1 MPTLQF
7 KGKNI
12 IWNHHLS
19 VPYHSLEEIEDLSF
33 QPEKG
38 EGNLIVEGDNLIALK
53 ALLPQFGGSIK
64 CIYIDP
70 PYNTQK
76 QTWVYSDNVNSP
88 MIKEWFGKTVDKDD
102 LTRHDK
108 WLCMMIP
115 RLKSLWELLAVDGLL
130 FISID
135 DHEYHNL
142 KNACDDCFGS
152 NAYLTTLIWNTEG
165 HTDNQYQ
172 FKVNHEYILVYIKDE
187 DQIDNSV
194 GYVVDPNTREESNLW
209 KGFAENSITKNG
221 SGNPP
226 SEIKLKAGFPVR
238 SSETKTLESNKP
250 NSQFFEEI
258 KSVGY
263 ITRSMTKAHNVKYP
277 IRFDEMVF
285 KNNRLEKACIVYSG
299 WANANKLKKFNE
311 NGFKPIEE
319 KDGKVSFF
327 LSENGVIYYHKE
339 RDKARHIV
347 SVLRDMGTTEQM
359 KYYLEQLGLDFDYPK
374 PIDLIKYVLKIG
386 GDENAIVLDS
396 FAGSGT
402 TMQAA
407 MDLNKEDG
415 GDRQCILVQMTEAT
429 SNDPEK
435 NVCRDITRERIV
447 KSISKEK
454 YQSGF
459 KYLRVG
465 SPIDPET
472 MLDGD
477 LPTYQQFAE
486 YVYYLATGGHLAD
499 KTKVDASKYFVGM
512 EGGQAVYLIYEQD
525 MDKLTRLALTLQI
538 AESIVKH
545 SPGKRRVVFAPSC
558 FLDEEYMTAMQI
570 EFVSVPYN
578 LFERKNN
585 G

>member
-19 VPYHSLEEIEDLSF
+19 VPYHSMDEVDDLHY

-38 EGNLIVEGDNLIALK
+38 QHQIIEGDNLVALK
-53 ALLPQFGGSIK
+53 AMLPKYAGEVK

-70 PYNTQK
+70 PYNTGNEE
-76 QTWVYSDNVNSP
+76 WVYSDKVNSP
-88 MIKEWFGKTVDKDD
+88 LIRDWLNKIVSKDD
-102 LTRHDK
+102 LTKHDK
-108 WLCMMIP
+108 WLCMMAP
-115 RLKSLWELLAVDGLL
+115 RLKMLRELLSEDGLI

-135 DHEYHNL
+135 DYEIHNL
-142 KNACDDCFGS
+142 RSICNEIFDEE
-152 NAYLTTLIWNTEG
+152 NLIANFTWRTDGNF
-165 HTDNQYQ
+165 DNQA
-172 FKVNHEYILVYIKDE
+172 KIKINHEYVLCYAFDKSKFEFPEII
-187 DQIDNSV
+187 
-194 GYVVDPNTREESNLW
+194 DPNVLEDSKLFNDDIVNTIVKNGPKNPISSITLP
-209 KGFAENSITKNG
+209 KGFPANFENGIIEKRQNKWPHFKEKAEIENY
-221 SGNPP
+221 
-226 SEIKLKAGFPVR
+226 KLKSPVEV
-238 SSETKTLESNKP
+238 S
-250 NSQFFEEI
+250 
-258 KSVGY
+258 
-263 ITRSMTKAHNVKYP
+263 
-277 IRFDEMVF
+277 
-285 KNNRLEKACIVYSG
+285 SG
-299 WANANKLKKFNE
+299 WSSKRLFELYLGNNLQGVLDTKGQITEFYLTE
-311 NGFKPIEE
+311 NGAIEARKKRE
-319 KDGKVSFF
+319 INSH
-327 LSENGVIYYHKE
+327 VISSLVNLGSTQAMSAELKE
-339 RDKARHIV
+339 MAI
-347 SVLRDMGTTEQM
+347 
-359 KYYLEQLGLDFDYPK
+359 DFDYPK
-374 PIDLIKYVLKIG
+374 PTSLIKYLLQVLKDKNCVI
-386 GDENAIVLDS
+386 LDS

-402 TMQAA
+402 TMHAVMQ
-407 MDLNKEDG
+407 LNKEDG
-415 GDRQCILVQMTEAT
+415 GNRQCIMVQM
-429 SNDPEK
+429 PENSESEPDK
-435 NVCRDITRERIV
+435 NVCRDITRQRV
-447 KSISKEK
+447 KLAIEK
-454 YQSGF
+454 HGFSSGF

-499 KTKVDASKYFVGM
+499 KTKVDASKHFVGI

-525 MDKLTRLALTLQI
+525 MDKLSRLALTLQI

>member
-19 VPYHSLEEIEDLSF
+19 VPYHSMDEVNDLHY

-38 EGNLIVEGDNLIALK
+38 QHQIIEGDNLVALK
-53 ALLPQFGGSIK
+53 AMLPKYTGKVK

-70 PYNTQK
+70 PYNTGK
-76 QTWVYSDNVNSP
+76 EEWVYSDKVNSP
-88 MIKEWFGKTVDKDD
+88 LIREWINKVVSKDD
-102 LTRHDK
+102 LTKHDK
-108 WLCMMIP
+108 WLCMMAP
-115 RLKSLWELLAVDGLL
+115 RVKLLHDLLAESGVI
-130 FISID
+130 FISCDDNEVQHLTMLID
-135 DHEYHNL
+135 EIFQRENHLGNIIW
-142 KNACDDCFGS
+142 KNA
-152 NAYLTTLIWNTEG
+152 
-165 HTDNQYQ
+165 TDN
-172 FKVNHEYILVYIKDE
+172 NPTNIATEHEYILCYAKNKDFIDSEWKSPVSDAKDE
-187 DQIDNSV
+187 LIKIGTELIEQYSGEELQSAYTVWFKENKQFLGKLDRYKYIDQGGVYTGSQSVHNPGKEGYRYDIIHPVTQKPCKQPLMGYRFPESTMQDLLDNGKILFGDDEDKIV
-194 GYVVDPNTREESNLW
+194 ELKVYAKDYVDKLPSWIELDGRLGAYDLRELFG
-209 KGFAENSITKNG
+209 KVPLKN
-221 SGNPP
+221 P
-226 SEIKLKAGFPVR
+226 KPVQ
-238 SSETKTLESNKP
+238 LIAQILP
-250 NSQFFEEI
+250 F
-258 KSVGY
+258 V
-263 ITRSMTKAHNVKYP
+263 TKADD
-277 IRFDEMVF
+277 I
-285 KNNRLEKACIVYSG
+285 I
-299 WANANKLKKFNE
+299 
-311 NGFKPIEE
+311 
-319 KDGKVSFF
+319 
-327 LSENGVIYYHKE
+327 
-339 RDKARHIV
+339 
-347 SVLRDMGTTEQM
+347 
-359 KYYLEQLGLDFDYPK
+359 
-374 PIDLIKYVLKIG
+374 
-386 GDENAIVLDS
+386 LDS

-402 TMQAA
+402 TMHAVMQ
-407 MDLNKEDG
+407 LNKSDNG
-415 GDRQCILVQMTEAT
+415 NRACVLVQMTEA
-429 SNDPEK
+429 SESEPDK
-435 NVCRDITRERIV
+435 NICRDVTHERV
-447 KSISKEK
+447 KLAIEK
-454 YQSGF
+454 HGFDSGF

-499 KTKVDASKYFVGM
+499 KSKVDASKYFVGM